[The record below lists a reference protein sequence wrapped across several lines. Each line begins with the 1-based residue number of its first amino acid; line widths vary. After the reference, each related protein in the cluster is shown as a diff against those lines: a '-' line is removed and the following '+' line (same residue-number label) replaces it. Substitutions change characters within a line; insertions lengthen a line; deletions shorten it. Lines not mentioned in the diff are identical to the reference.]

1 MPTVK
6 LTQTYINSLPIPP
19 APYWILDAALPAL
32 RLYIG
37 KKEKTYF
44 LKYKNAKGKSDLY
57 KIGNERLFTPIQ
69 AREAARTLLAQM
81 AVSGTDIKRERRPKE
96 NMPTLKNLYDL
107 YQNAGGKKYI
117 LDNVRLAFGAW
128 SDINAMEMTPLK
140 IETWRQGEIKT
151 GRLRNA
157 SINRRSAALKTLLNW
172 AVAHELLPANPLALL
187 KKLPEVDSDIKIR
200 YLSTDERARLF
211 AAIDA
216 REARLRAERRRT
228 LDGGHRQ
235 YLPPLEELPFADY
248 FKPLVI
254 LALNTGIR
262 RNALFSLQWE
272 DVDLDHAT
280 VHLAAASAKNK
291 KDAYLPL
298 NSAAEEALRLWRS
311 QAPANNPL
319 VFPSPLTGGKMNS
332 CKKVWHSV
340 LKSANIANFRW
351 HDMRHDFASRLV
363 MAGVDLNTVRE
374 LMTHSDISMTLR
386 YAHLAPEKK
395 KEAVEK
401 LSEPPG

>member
-1 MPTVK
+1 M
-6 LTQTYINSLPIPP
+6 
-19 APYWILDAALPAL
+19 
-32 RLYIG
+32 
-37 KKEKTYF
+37 
-44 LKYKNAKGKSDLY
+44 Y

-96 NMPTLKNLYDL
+96 NMPTLKNICDL

-128 SDINAMEMTPLK
+128 GDIDAMEMTPLK

-157 SINRRSAALKTLLNW
+157 SINRRAAALKTLLNW
-172 AVAHELLPANPLALL
+172 AVAHELLPTNPLASL
-187 KKLPEVDSDIKIR
+187 KKLPEVDSDVKIR
-200 YLSTDERARLF
+200 YLSPDERARLF

-235 YLPPLEELPFADY
+235 YLPPLEGLPFVDY

-262 RNALFSLQWE
+262 RNALFSLRWE

-280 VHLAAASAKNK
+280 IHLTAANAKNK

-298 NSAAEEALRLWRS
+298 NSTAEEALRLWRS

-319 VFPSPLTGGKMNS
+319 VFPSPLTGSKMNS

-401 LSEPPG
+401 INDL